1 VRRIQEVIIDPAVSL
16 DGALAGEGGAALQGE
31 AQLIASNAAEDLDG
45 AATPAM
51 LESAQLGEGGEGDG
65 GGTSQLNGPSTHS
78 RHKDDVGSGASP
90 PGCCAGGAKSTY
102 ERPPA
107 PAPAVGAPGD
117 ASAFEVWRAGAK
129 CTNERGSR

>member
-1 VRRIQEVIIDPAVSL
+1 LKLNTSA
-16 DGALAGEGGAALQGE
+16 AGEGGAALRGE

-65 GGTSQLNGPSTHS
+65 GGTSQLNGSSTHS

-107 PAPAVGAPGD
+107 PAVGAPGD
-117 ASAFEVWRAGAK
+117 ASAFEVGRAGAK
-129 CTNERGSR
+129 YTNERGSR